1 MIIFTDLDGTLLNHH
16 TYDYKVVL
24 PILQRLKSLQIPV
37 ILNSSKTLTELEEWQ
52 NKLEL
57 NTPMIA
63 ENGGV
68 MRISSNQEPFKKVQL
83 GVSYTHIRAVLE
95 QLRAEFAWQFE
106 GFGDWSLAEVM
117 NHTQL
122 HSTQALKAV
131 EREASEPI
139 LWLDS
144 NENLAAFKSRLAE
157 HQLTLKQGG
166 RFYHVMGHHDKAT
179 AMKVLLNQFYDV
191 PSSQVVVALGDSE
204 NDRDMLDYAD
214 YAIVIPNNPTKIFDY
229 PSYFKI
235 AKTAPEGWLEAMEK
249 LLAHPTIA
257 SPSPLTSLPQREERL
272 L

>member
-83 GVSYTHIRAVLE
+83 GVSYDHIRSVLE

-144 NENLAAFKSRLAE
+144 DENLSAFKARLAE

-204 NDRDMLDYAD
+204 NDRDMLDYSD

-249 LLAHPTIA
+249 LLAQPTIA
-257 SPSPLTSLPQREERL
+257 TPSPLSSQPQREERL

>member
-16 TYDYKVVL
+16 SYDYQAVL
-24 PILQRLKSLQIPV
+24 PVLERLKSFQIPV
-37 ILNSSKTLTELEEWQ
+37 ILNSSKTLSELDEWQ
-52 NKLEL
+52 TKLEL

-68 MRISSNQEPFKKVQL
+68 MRISSNQEPYKKVQL
-83 GVSYTHIRAVLE
+83 GVSYEHIRSVLKHI
-95 QLRAEFAWQFE
+95 RVEFDWQFE
-106 GFGDWSLAEVM
+106 GFGDWSLADVM

-122 HSTQALKAV
+122 HSKQALKAI

-139 LWLDS
+139 IWLDTD
-144 NENLAAFKSRLAE
+144 ENLSAFKACLAQ

-191 PSSQVVVALGDSE
+191 PTSQVVVALGDSE

-214 YAIVIPNNPTKIFDY
+214 YAIVIPNNPNKVFDY

-235 AKTAPEGWLEAMEK
+235 TQTAPEGWLEAMEK
-249 LLAHPTIA
+249 LLAQPTIA
-257 SPSPLTSLPQREERL
+257 MQSPFTYQSQR
-272 L
+272 